1 MARVQSNLGF
11 RVPGKIVER
20 MVNTGDFV
28 RREQPLMRIDRADLA
43 LTIAAQDA
51 AVASAKA
58 RAIQTAAD
66 EARYRTLLDA
76 GVTSKQSY
84 DQAKAAADT
93 ARAQLHEAKAQA
105 QEARNEGAYAVLA
118 TDADGVVMET
128 LAEPGQ
134 VVSAGQTVLKLARA
148 GAREAAVNLPET
160 VHPSIGSIAE
170 AGLYDGVETRS
181 PAHLRQISD
190 AADPQTRTYEA
201 RYVLEGA
208 AANAPLGSTV
218 TIYLS
223 SINPA
228 TGTEVPLGAL
238 YDNGKGPGVWVVDA
252 ANSSVS
258 FRPVR
263 IRRLNDEDAIVSSGV
278 RPGEQ
283 IVALGAQLLHQGQHV
298 RVAFVQASVQ

>member
-1 MARVQSNLGF
+1 MRKHKSFWERADLRLAITILALGLGACRQSHAQDDPRTWTPSVEVTTVQSASSSQRAYTGVVMARVQSNLGF

-28 RREQPLMRIDRADLA
+28 RRGQPLMRIDRADLA

-93 ARAQLHEAKAQA
+93 AKAQLHEAKAQA

-134 VVSAGQTVLKLARA
+134 AVSAGHTVRKLARA

-160 VHPSIGSIAE
+160 FHPSIGSIAE

-181 PAHLRQISD
+181 PAHLRQIS
-190 AADPQTRTYEA
+190 
-201 RYVLEGA
+201 
-208 AANAPLGSTV
+208 
-218 TIYLS
+218 
-223 SINPA
+223 
-228 TGTEVPLGAL
+228 
-238 YDNGKGPGVWVVDA
+238 
-252 ANSSVS
+252 
-258 FRPVR
+258 
-263 IRRLNDEDAIVSSGV
+263 
-278 RPGEQ
+278 
-283 IVALGAQLLHQGQHV
+283 
-298 RVAFVQASVQ
+298 